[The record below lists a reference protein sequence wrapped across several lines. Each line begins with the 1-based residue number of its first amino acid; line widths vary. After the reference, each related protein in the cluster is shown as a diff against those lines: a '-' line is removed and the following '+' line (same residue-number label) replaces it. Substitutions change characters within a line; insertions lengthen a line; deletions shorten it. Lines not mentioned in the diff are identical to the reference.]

1 MMEVLL
7 REQADIAVAH
17 DGQRMQPVFCLIPCR
32 LQADLEAYL
41 KQGDRK
47 IDLWFKRH
55 KLAIVDFSDQAHN
68 FVNFN
73 TPQDLNNLAE
83 PVASNL
89 PLLGFSAYSGTGKTT
104 LLTQLIP
111 ALNEKNIRVAV
122 IKHAHHQFDV
132 DIPGKDSY
140 RIREA
145 GSKQTLV
152 ASSRLL
158 ALMQTME
165 QDPKLAEL
173 IPRIDPETVDI
184 ILVEGFKQERFA
196 KIELHRPSL
205 GKPLLYTQ
213 DSTVIAIASDS
224 AIELEREIDQLD
236 INNITAIA
244 DYIDRFI
251 ENWTP

>member
-1 MMEVLL
+1 
-7 REQADIAVAH
+7 
-17 DGQRMQPVFCLIPCR
+17 MQPVFCLIPSR
-32 LQADLEAYL
+32 LQADLETYL

-55 KLAIVDFSDQAHN
+55 KLAIVDFSDQADN
-68 FVNFN
+68 FINFN
-73 TPQDLNNLAE
+73 TPQDVIDSPKRVE
-83 PVASNL
+83 SSI
-89 PLLGFSAYSGTGKTT
+89 PLLGFSAFSGTGKTT

-111 ALNEKNIRVAV
+111 ALNKKNIRVAV

-132 DIPGKDSY
+132 DVPGKDSY
-140 RIREA
+140 KIREA
-145 GSKQTLV
+145 GSRQTLV

-165 QDPKLAEL
+165 EDPKLAEL
-173 IPRIDPETVDI
+173 IPRIDPEIVDI
-184 ILVEGFKQERFA
+184 ILVEGFKQEQFA

-205 GKPLLYTQ
+205 GKPILYTQ
-213 DSTVIAIASDS
+213 DHTVIAIASDTS
-224 AIELEREIDQLD
+224 IELERDIDQLD